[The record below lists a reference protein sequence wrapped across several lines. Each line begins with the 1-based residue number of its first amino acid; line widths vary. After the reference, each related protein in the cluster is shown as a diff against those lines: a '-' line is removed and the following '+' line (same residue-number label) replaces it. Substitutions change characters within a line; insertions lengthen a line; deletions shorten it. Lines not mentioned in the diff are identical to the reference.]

1 MQSRGSTAA
10 IKDLTY
16 TPQRRYGGD
25 TQKNAFGN
33 LVTTPKEQ
41 GRSERHNRQEGG
53 FEDFGQKTEIR
64 VNDFKDTRPEN
75 ARYGGVRLN
84 PLKSEMPSGIR
95 KANDYDLGE
104 APLPKRRSVQPPNKN
119 NKNQFSSS
127 PQKNKI
133 NVNVNIKE
141 KLNAR
146 KYQTNIEQIDEE
158 DQTSNAFM
166 QKASRD
172 RLKTMPAKSNK
183 VEKIAP

>member
-1 MQSRGSTAA
+1 MKNNVQKYMKRLSDEDREGRGGKRGSQSTFDNQSANMQSRGSTAA

-41 GRSERHNRQEGG
+41 GRSERQNRQEAG
-53 FEDFGQKTEIR
+53 FGDFGQKNEIR
-64 VNDFKDTRPEN
+64 VNDFKDSRPEN
-75 ARYGGVRLN
+75 ARYGGLRLD
-84 PLKSEMPSGIR
+84 PLKSEMPAYSSIR

-119 NKNQFSSS
+119 QFGTS

-141 KLNAR
+141 KLNTR
-146 KYQTNIEQIDEE
+146 KYQANIE
-158 DQTSNAFM
+158 
-166 QKASRD
+166 
-172 RLKTMPAKSNK
+172 
-183 VEKIAP
+183 